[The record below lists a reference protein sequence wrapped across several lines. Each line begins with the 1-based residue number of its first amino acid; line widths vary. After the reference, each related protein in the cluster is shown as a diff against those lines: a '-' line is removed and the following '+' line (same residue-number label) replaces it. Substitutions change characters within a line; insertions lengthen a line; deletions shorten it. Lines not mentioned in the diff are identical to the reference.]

1 MKKKLETLGAQAEI
15 QVLVKVHQC
24 SIFFLCNK
32 CELDKSMAESEKKK
46 NYQPMYTLG
55 VSKEKGM
62 IHSTLELQYL
72 LG

>member
-46 NYQPMYTLG
+46 ITSPC
-55 VSKEKGM
+55 
-62 IHSTLELQYL
+62 IR
-72 LG
+72 